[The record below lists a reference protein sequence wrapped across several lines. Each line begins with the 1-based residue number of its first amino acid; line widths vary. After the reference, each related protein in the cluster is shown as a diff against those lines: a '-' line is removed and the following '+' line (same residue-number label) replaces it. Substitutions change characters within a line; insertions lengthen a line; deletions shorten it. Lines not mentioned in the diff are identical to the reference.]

1 MLLRPLL
8 GFFLLKAVEVS
19 AARRCADHVSL
30 CQMGHGYCWD
40 FKVGATVRENCP
52 RMCNV
57 CTPARTRH
65 RQKKRRNTHAHR
77 RKKPAAHRPHRCVD
91 HSKKTCGFCGH
102 NGGGG
107 KPGGQHGGQKKPP
120 NPTNPVVGP
129 AYEPF
134 VLSIDPAVSA
144 CTDFYEHACG
154 RWRRAHPLREGV
166 HERTVLSEAQRSI
179 DKQMEALIDTNT
191 PATAEETQMKR
202 FFDLCLDEPALPQ
215 CWRRSDAGDWAFFQ
229 QGSRLAAGGWPL
241 LGRVG
246 GVDWN
251 AGAFNLGTLIALLN
265 RVGGVQ
271 TFLRISTDTES
282 RSDSSLTMHVTAGNL
297 GMPPADFADAQKL
310 GLYRNYLT
318 DLLMIVAGDVR
329 SPRSADQIRGDLER
343 AVDFERQF
351 AAVVERHNAAVWEDA
366 AFTTLPNEFVEL
378 LRSVST
384 DATFQ
389 PFLTT
394 HTSIRVKDLAM
405 MRDLDAL
412 IQATQPAVVADYVL
426 LHYLDRMAPFLD
438 RRFVDVI
445 EDRRAN
451 RRSEFERRRYCT
463 DLTRRLFHELTDQ
476 LYIRSFLPA
485 GTRTEV
491 VNFVEHL
498 RTALIQRW
506 PSVSWMTAADRAE
519 ALEKL
524 RLLRVQ
530 FATPATRTPVE
541 DGYAVMNFAQ
551 FAEALQRLR
560 ETQEFRAL
568 ERGDSPN
575 FFAGFKQSESQV
587 MNDIDLNL
595 LFVTAAFAQSPF
607 FHPNTCTAALN
618 YGSLGTILS
627 HFLGDTVNTKGRFR
641 DSRGGQ
647 REWWTGATDRQ
658 YAASSQC
665 LVDRFSATP
674 VPELGGTNIDGR
686 WTLEENAGEYLG
698 IKTAY
703 DAYKKNAGTATAPLP
718 GFSYTQDQIFF
729 ASYAMANCA
738 NRDAE
743 DIRRLMGGGWSPE
756 HQRVNLLLANT
767 PAFARAFNCPTGAAM
782 NANPKC

>member
-1 MLLRPLL
+1 
-8 GFFLLKAVEVS
+8 
-19 AARRCADHVSL
+19 
-30 CQMGHGYCWD
+30 MGQGYCWD
-40 FKVGATVRENCP
+40 FKNVRFLRPQRRRREAGRP
-52 RMCNV
+52 
-57 CTPARTRH
+57 TR
-65 RQKKRRNTHAHR
+65 RPKE
-77 RKKPAAHRPHRCVD
+77 AAAAAEA
-91 HSKKTCGFCGH
+91 
-102 NGGGG
+102 
-107 KPGGQHGGQKKPP
+107 
-120 NPTNPVVGP
+120 PVVGP

-144 CTDFYEHACG
+144 CTDFYAHACG
-154 RWRRAHPLREGV
+154 RWQRTHPLREGV

-179 DKQMEALIDTNT
+179 DKQLEALIDTNT

-202 FFDLCLDEPALPQ
+202 FFDLCLDEPALRQTASTPILD
-215 CWRRSDAGDWAFFQ
+215 RVV
-229 QGSRLAAGGWPL
+229 AAGG
-241 LGRVG
+241 
-246 GVDWN
+246 
-251 AGAFNLGTLIALLN
+251 F
-265 RVGGVQ
+265 
-271 TFLRISTDTES
+271 
-282 RSDSSLTMHVTAGNL
+282 HVTAGNL

-310 GLYRNYLT
+310 ALYRNYLT
-318 DLLMIVAGDVR
+318 DLSMIVAGDAR

-394 HTSIRVKDLAM
+394 HTSIRVKDLATI
-405 MRDLDAL
+405 RDLDTL
-412 IQATQPAVVADYVL
+412 VQATPPEMVADYVL
-426 LHYLDRMAPFLD
+426 LHYLDRIAPFLD

-445 EDRRAN
+445 ENYKDRRAN

-476 LYIRSFLPA
+476 LFIRSFLAGRHPHGGPA
-485 GTRTEV
+485 GY
-491 VNFVEHL
+491 
-498 RTALIQRW
+498 
-506 PSVSWMTAADRAE
+506 AA
-519 ALEKL
+519 
-524 RLLRVQ
+524 
-530 FATPATRTPVE
+530 
-541 DGYAVMNFAQ
+541 MNFAQ

-560 ETQEFRAL
+560 ETQEFRGL
-568 ERGDSPN
+568 ERGDAPN
-575 FFAGFKQSESQV
+575 FFAGSKQSESQV

-607 FHPNTCTAALN
+607 FHSEHPHRGAKLRQ
-618 YGSLGTILS
+618 LGNHPQPLAWATPV
-627 HFLGDTVNTKGRFR
+627 DTKGRFR

-647 REWWTGATDRQ
+647 RDWWAGATDRQ

-674 VPELGGTNIDGR
+674 VPELGGANIDGQR
-686 WTLEENAGEYLG
+686 TLQENAGEYLG
-698 IKTAY
+698 IKTAF

-729 ASYAMANCA
+729 LSYAMANCA

-743 DIRRLMGGGWSPE
+743 DLRRLMGGGWSPE

-767 PAFARAFNCPTGAAM
+767 PAFARAFNCPGRRRHEREPQMPVVLSVASVWIR
-782 NANPKC
+782 NGFIN